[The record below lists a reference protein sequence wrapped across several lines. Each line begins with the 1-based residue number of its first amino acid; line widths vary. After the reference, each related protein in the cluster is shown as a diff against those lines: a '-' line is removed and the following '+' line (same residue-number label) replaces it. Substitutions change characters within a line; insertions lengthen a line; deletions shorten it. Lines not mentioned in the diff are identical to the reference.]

1 VNKTIRP
8 DEPKQMPRDRPNNIG
23 IMIRFAVLAA
33 AALVVL
39 AVVFNR

>member
-1 VNKTIRP
+1 M
-8 DEPKQMPRDRPNNIG
+8 QRDRPNNIG

-39 AVVFNR
+39 AVVLNR